1 MKREL
6 YNLGKGMYGGYATNL
21 KIWVKEIHDKNH
33 ADYIEYR
40 ADLHLA
46 LDFLKNRLSLHDW
59 NKIKPKTKW
68 GYPRLEVDE
77 VKKMLEGKVNEKV

>member
-6 YNLGKGMYGGYATNL
+6 YNLGVGMYGGHPTHL

-33 ADYIEYR
+33 ADYVEYR
-40 ADLHLA
+40 ADLGLA
-46 LDFLKNRLSLHDW
+46 LSFLKNRLSLNDQ

-68 GYPRLEVDE
+68 GFPRLKIKELNDLLE
-77 VKKMLEGKVNEKV
+77 VKN

>member
-6 YNLGKGMYGGYATNL
+6 YNLGIGMYGGYATHL

-46 LDFLKNRLSLHDW
+46 LDFLIPLLILNDSFF
-59 NKIKPKTKW
+59 
-68 GYPRLEVDE
+68 LEARSMRVSFILPD
-77 VKKMLEGKVNEKV
+77 LTRGFL